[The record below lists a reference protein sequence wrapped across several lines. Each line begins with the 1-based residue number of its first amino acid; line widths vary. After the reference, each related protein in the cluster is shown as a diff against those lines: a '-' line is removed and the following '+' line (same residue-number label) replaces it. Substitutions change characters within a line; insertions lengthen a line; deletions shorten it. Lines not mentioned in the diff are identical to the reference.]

1 MDGEAFAEWL
11 ADEIDKSKLTRNE
24 LADRSGVS
32 VVTIRHYLYKMRSPT
47 LLYMTLLLDAF
58 GKKLVIVDK

>member
-11 ADEIDKSKLTRNE
+11 SDEIDKSKMTRNE

-32 VVTIRHYLYKMRSPT
+32 VVTISHYLYKMRSPT
-47 LLYMTLLLDAF
+47 LQYMTLLLDTF
-58 GKKLVIVDK
+58 GKKFVIVDK

>member
-11 ADEIDKSKLTRNE
+11 SDEIDKSKMTRNE

-47 LLYMTLLLDAF
+47 LQYMTLLLDAF